1 MQGWKSLTSNC
12 HPVIERPPSEIVDL
26 MAKPSTQRR
35 HDLDALRAFAMLLGI
50 GLHAA
55 LSFAPFPWTV
65 QDVRQHELFSL
76 FFVAV
81 HGFRMQLFF
90 LVSGFFTVML
100 WRRYGVKALL
110 KHRFKR
116 VFIPCLLGLMTII
129 PALHWV
135 SNWALTSA
143 SQKQLNN
150 DRSPPTSLVQA
161 IRQRDPGSIER
172 LIAEGADLNA
182 EDAEFGVTM
191 LGWAALL
198 GDEDTARL
206 LIEKGADVQGRTRDG
221 SSALHA
227 AMYLGHPAVVQLL
240 LSHGA
245 DPEAQNNRG
254 ERPLDNSR
262 TDWETTQYIA
272 GLLRVPLRPEE
283 EVRAGQEE
291 CRKLLPASADRVA
304 TTTNQTENKLASQL
318 QNVRLTYAATLSS
331 ERLRIRWSTTAEP
344 FHLILTSVFDH
355 LWFLWFLCWL
365 VPFFAVFVTV
375 ADRCGWKSPPSWL
388 VLSPVRYCWLLPLTL
403 LPQLLMGTMSPSFG
417 PDTSVGVLPQPHL
430 LLYYGLFFAFGAL
443 YFDCDDSAGRLGRWW
458 WLTIPVALIVF
469 LPAGLA
475 TISSPA
481 LSGSLQ
487 VGYAWLMTFGM
498 IGLFRRALTREYAV
512 IRYVSDSS
520 YWLYVAHLPLVI
532 AGQHIIR
539 DWPIPSGVKF
549 TLLCTVVIG
558 ILLVSYQ
565 TLVRNT
571 WLGALLNGRR
581 YRPQIKR
588 ESNSRNVGDTTLG
601 ACS

>member
-1 MQGWKSLTSNC
+1 MTE
-12 HPVIERPPSEIVDL
+12 PT
-26 MAKPSTQRR
+26 TQRR

-55 LSFAPFPWTV
+55 LSFAPFPWGV
-65 QDVRQHELFSL
+65 QDVRQHELFTL
-76 FFVAV
+76 FFLAV

-110 KHRFKR
+110 KHRFQR
-116 VFIPCLLGLMTII
+116 VFVPCLLGLMTII

-135 SNWALTSA
+135 SNWAMASA
-143 SQKQLNN
+143 RQKQVSI
-150 DRSPPTSLVQA
+150 DKSPPTSLVLA
-161 IRQRDPGSIER
+161 IRQRDSASIER

-182 EDAEFGVTM
+182 QDAEFGVPT
-191 LGWAALL
+191 LVWAALL
-198 GDEDTARL
+198 GDDAAARL

-221 SSALHA
+221 SSALLA
-227 AMYLGHPAVVQLL
+227 ATYLGHPAVVQLL

-245 DPEAQNNRG
+245 DPEARNDRG
-254 ERPLDNSR
+254 EQPVDASR
-262 TDWETTQYIA
+262 ADWGTTQFLA
-272 GLLRVPLRPEE
+272 GLLRVPLRPEA
-283 EVRAGQEE
+283 EVRAGREE

-304 TTTNQTENKLASQL
+304 PTTNQKENKLASQL
-318 QNVRLTYAATLSS
+318 QKVRSTYAKMLSS
-331 ERLRIRWSTTAEP
+331 ERLQVRWSTTAEP

-365 VPFFAVFVTV
+365 VPCFAVFVTV
-375 ADRCGWKSPPSWL
+375 ADRCGWKRPPSWL
-388 VLSPVRYCWLLPLTL
+388 ILSPVRYCWLLPLTL

-469 LPAGLA
+469 LPASLA
-475 TISSPA
+475 TMSSPA
-481 LSGSLQ
+481 LSGILQ

-512 IRYVSDSS
+512 IRYLSDAS

-532 AGQHIIR
+532 AGQHLIR

-549 TLLCTVVIG
+549 MLLCSVVVG
-558 ILLVSYQ
+558 LLLVSYQ
-565 TLVRNT
+565 TLVRYT

-581 YRPQIKR
+581 QRPQIKCK
-588 ESNSRNVGDTTLG
+588 SDSRNVGETTIG